1 MTMQTNVLAS
11 QARTDDGVL
20 NNYAGNAIGR
30 TRIKGIYI
38 VPSGTAGSVV
48 FKDGS
53 TSGGTTKLTVNT
65 VASATQP
72 TYMLLPGEGILF
84 DNGIYVDVTS
94 IGSVMVF
101 YG

>member
-1 MTMQTNVLAS
+1 MQTDILAS

-30 TRIKGIYI
+30 CRVKGIYI

-53 TSGGTTKLTVNT
+53 TSGGTTKMTINT

-72 TYMLLPGEGILF
+72 TYLLLPGEGVVF
-84 DNGIYVDVTS
+84 NSGIYVDVTS

>member
-1 MTMQTNVLAS
+1 MAMQTDVLAS
-11 QARTDDGVL
+11 AVRTTDGQLLDQAGDTIIRARV
-20 NNYAGNAIGR
+20 
-30 TRIKGIYI
+30 KSIYI

-48 FKDGS
+48 FKDG
-53 TSGGTTKLTVNT
+53 GANGTTRLTVNT

-72 TYMLLPGEGILF
+72 TYLLLPGEGLLF
-84 DNGIYVDVTS
+84 STNIYVDVTN

>member
-1 MTMQTNVLAS
+1 MGMQTDVLAS
-11 QARTDDGVL
+11 AVRTDDGVL
-20 NNYAGNAIGR
+20 NNQAGNAIGR
-30 TRIKGIYI
+30 CRVKSIYV

-53 TSGGTTKLTVNT
+53 STGSTVLTVNT

-72 TYMLLPGEGILF
+72 TYLLLPGEGVVF
-84 DNGIYVDVTS
+84 TSGVYVDVTS

-101 YG
+101 YA